1 MIRKRNTKFALN
13 HIASNKTA
21 SHFLTNI
28 KSISAYSL
36 LVTMFGLFT
45 MMAST
50 TTAQAEIVDLSN
62 PDPVI
67 QLSSQDASWLRPP
80 IFDQVVRSMDKRL
93 INCTY
98 YIDGDDL
105 KPCGRRVF
113 KMVFS
118 LSVDKQGGIRN
129 VKVIESS
136 GMKTIDAAFARE
148 LKRARFKPFLR
159 KGKAVEGRVDI
170 PIVFRAP

>member
-1 MIRKRNTKFALN
+1 MTHTSHTKLAFN
-13 HIASNKTA
+13 NIASNKTA

-28 KSISAYSL
+28 KSIGIYSL

-45 MMAST
+45 MTASIT
-50 TTAQAEIVDLSN
+50 PAQAELVDLSS
-62 PDPVI
+62 PEPVI
-67 QLSSQDASWLRPP
+67 QFAGQDASWLRPP
-80 IFDQVVRSMDKRL
+80 NFDQVVRSMDKRL

-105 KPCGRRVF
+105 KPCGGRVF

-118 LSVDKQGGIRN
+118 LSIVKQGSIRS

-148 LKRARFKPFLR
+148 LKRARFKPFLI
-159 KGKAVEGRVDI
+159 KGKAVAANI
-170 PIVFRAP
+170 KLPIVFTAP